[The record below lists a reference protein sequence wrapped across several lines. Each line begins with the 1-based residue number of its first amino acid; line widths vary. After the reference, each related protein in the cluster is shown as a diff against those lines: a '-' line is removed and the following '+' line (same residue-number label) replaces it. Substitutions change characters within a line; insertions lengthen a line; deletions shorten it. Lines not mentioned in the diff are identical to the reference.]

1 MEAQSTLTQERVPQV
16 GRVRF
21 VPLYGPQVSLFFAPL
36 SMLPYSQALLVWLL
50 LNAASYALCCYV
62 LWKKCPNLQSE
73 SMLVFILALAYPGFF
88 HLIAWGQ
95 TSGLALACFTAAY
108 IAFEAVRRLVGGG
121 SAVNPA
127 GYAFGL
133 LIGALVIEA
142 GRAAVLR
149 RVGKFASSEALLADA
164 TNRLADVL
172 ATLGVIAGLIG
183 VRLGLSWAD
192 SVAAILVAGI
202 IARAA
207 AQIAWRSG
215 DILIDRAPAGAE
227 EELRRAIR
235 DVDGVREVRSVRVRR
250 SGPNLIGDASIA
262 TGRMLSVEAAS
273 ALVEDVKDRARS
285 VLPGLDLAVS
295 VEGQKQGADLV
306 ERIHAAAARNGGVRD
321 LHNVTVER
329 EADGSLHLTMHAK
342 LPGNETLDKASRTSR
357 SLERS
362 IRAELPEVTRI
373 DIHLEPME
381 PEVVPGQDVTARNVQ
396 LAERIRA
403 VVESHPE
410 VRRCLDVELSDRDNR
425 IHAHVVAEV
434 AGEISL
440 EHAHRIESELE
451 EMIRREIP
459 ETHEVVTRVTA

>member
-1 MEAQSTLTQERVPQV
+1 MKRFEQRPELVALGSVFIGVMLVLAKLVVGLLTGSLGILSEAVH
-16 GRVRF
+16 
-21 VPLYGPQVSLFFAPL
+21 SLFDLAASTFTLFAVRTARKPADKEH
-36 SMLPYSQALLVWLL
+36 PYGHGRAENLAAFAEGILL
-50 LNAASYALCCYV
+50 L
-62 LWKKCPNLQSE
+62 
-73 SMLVFILALAYPGFF
+73 IIALAIG
-88 HLIAWGQ
+88 
-95 TSGLALACFTAAY
+95 
-108 IAFEAVRRLVGGG
+108 FEATRRLVVGGPP
-121 SAVNPA
+121 VDPT
-127 GYAFGL
+127 GYAFVL
-133 LIGALVIEA
+133 LVGTILIES
-142 GRAAVLR
+142 GRAVVMR
-149 RVGKFASSEALLADA
+149 RVGRAVSSDAMLADSVD
-164 TNRLADVL
+164 RVADVL
-172 ATLGVIAGLIG
+172 ANLGVLVGLIG
-183 VRLGLSWAD
+183 VRAGLMWAD
-192 SVAAILVAGI
+192 AAAALVVAVI
-202 IARAA
+202 IVRAA
-207 AQIAWRSG
+207 GMLTWRSG

-227 EELRRAIR
+227 ENLRDAIR

-273 ALVEDVKDRARS
+273 ALVEDVKERARS

-342 LPGNETLDKASRTSR
+342 LPGDQTLAKASRTSQ

-381 PEVVPGQDVTARNVQ
+381 PEVAPGEDVTARNAQ
-396 LAERIRA
+396 LAARIRA